1 MQINDLFGNVPAIIG
16 NFISHIYCASKS
28 DDVLYKLE
36 YTGKTIK
43 INTKEP
49 YSNLI
54 KLLKKNILKI
64 KLLNLKLLLIIKIY

>member
-43 INTKEP
+43 INTKIP
-49 YSNLI
+49 YY
-54 KLLKKNILKI
+54 LKSFLVD
-64 KLLNLKLLLIIKIY
+64 

>member
-54 KLLKKNILKI
+54 NYSRKKMEHIGRSLKGR
-64 KLLNLKLLLIIKIY
+64 KIY